1 MEGNFHPKA
10 YGKLSLVGMKLAYS
24 KACSPTKARSERNS
38 FDKAK
43 HYISGVGIR
52 SKSSVR
58 SGRMKGK
65 AEYISLNF

>member
-43 HYISGVGIR
+43 HYTSHKGTRDNIKILSQ
-52 SKSSVR
+52 VR
-58 SGRMKGK
+58 Q
-65 AEYISLNF
+65 N